1 MFPRRRF
8 LQAVAGGASWVA
20 LGGILGCDPVPR
32 ARAKAA
38 SAPAGRAW
46 NFRSR
51 PDLHPPVIEVIKQAR
66 DTAPGYVFIAPK
78 NGPGEAGPGQD
89 GCVIL
94 DNAGQP
100 VWLRLL
106 QNEGMDVMAFRAQAY
121 KGERVLTWWEG
132 VHTGYGQ
139 GEYVIFDSSYR
150 ERARF
155 TAANGYEGDHHE
167 FLITPEDTALIT
179 IYSKVVRDLSD
190 IGGPVEGVVL
200 EGIAQEIDIESGE
213 VLFEWHSLD
222 HIGLEESYYEPPAD
236 LEAAFDYF
244 HINSIDVYDEDHL
257 LISARRTC
265 AVYKVDRKTGE
276 VVWRLGG
283 KNSDFKMGAGVRTT
297 LQHDA
302 RRNSDGTITI
312 FDNGDVN
319 RVDQSRAIMIDVD
332 EDKMIASLVREYTH
346 PDRLLSDTQGN
357 VQVLPNGNVFVG
369 WGSAPFVSEFNHHGE
384 LLFHAAFPTE
394 GETYRAFRL
403 PWSGQPTDDPAIA
416 AELGTEDEV
425 TIYASW
431 NGATEVTTWQVLA
444 GSAPDQLEP
453 LASAPRQGFETV
465 ITVRTTESYV
475 GLNAMNGS
483 GKVLGT
489 TSALKL
495 EDRT

>member
-1 MFPRRRF
+1 MFTRRRF

-66 DTAPGYVFIAPK
+66 DTAPGYISIAPK

-106 QNEGMDVMAFRAQAY
+106 QNEGMDVMAFRAQVY

-150 ERARF
+150 LIARF

-257 LISARRTC
+257 LISARRTST
-265 AVYKVDRKTGE
+265 VYKVDRKTGE
-276 VVWRLGG
+276 VAWRLGG
-283 KNSDFKMGAGVRTT
+283 KMSDFDLGGGTRTDY
-297 LQHDA
+297 QHDA
-302 RRNSDGTITI
+302 RYHDNGIITI
-312 FDNGDVN
+312 FDNGSVNKDV
-319 RVDQSRAIMIDVD
+319 QSRGIVVEID
-332 EDKMIASLVREYTH
+332 EDAMSATLVGEYTH
-346 PDRLLSDTQGN
+346 PDKIFSDTQGN
-357 VQVLPNGNVFVG
+357 LQVLPNGNVFMG
-369 WGSAPFVSEFNHHGE
+369 WGSEPYFSEFSEDGE
-384 LLFHAAFPTE
+384 LLFDASFPSE
-394 GETYRAFRL
+394 LESYRAFRF
-403 PWSGQPTDDPAIA
+403 PWKGQ
-416 AELGTEDEV
+416 L
-425 TIYASW
+425 
-431 NGATEVTTWQVLA
+431 
-444 GSAPDQLEP
+444 
-453 LASAPRQGFETV
+453 
-465 ITVRTTESYV
+465 
-475 GLNAMNGS
+475 
-483 GKVLGT
+483 
-489 TSALKL
+489 
-495 EDRT
+495 